1 MTPSAPSAPGTR
13 LAEIHYSP
21 GQIRVINAA
30 LDLFA
35 EHGAAGTS
43 LQMIADRMGVTKAAV
58 YHKFK
63 TKEEIV
69 TATADHELVTL
80 ETAVEQ
86 AEAARDR
93 AEARRVLLGRLI
105 DFSVRNRAKVRAWQG
120 DPAMIR
126 VLAKHEP
133 FRNLTERMYALLVDA
148 DEQTDWRI
156 PAAILAAVVAV
167 VGQPGLAEIDDET
180 LRAHVYRHASRL
192 LDLHDPHD

>member
-120 DPAMIR
+120 DPAM
-126 VLAKHEP
+126 
-133 FRNLTERMYALLVDA
+133 
-148 DEQTDWRI
+148 
-156 PAAILAAVVAV
+156 
-167 VGQPGLAEIDDET
+167 
-180 LRAHVYRHASRL
+180 
-192 LDLHDPHD
+192 